1 MKAFASF
8 SGGKESTLS
17 CYRATK
23 LGINISYL
31 VNMTSCDG
39 RYCRS
44 HGISSEVLRI
54 QAESIGIP
62 LIQRK
67 TSWRNYEEGFKKV
80 ISRVKKEGVE
90 AGVFGDID
98 LQEHRDWVER
108 VCSEVGI
115 KPILPLWDEEREQIL
130 KEFIEVGFKAVIVA
144 TKADFLGKEWLGR
157 RIDEKFVEGLKTLGI
172 DLCGEEGEYHTFVF
186 DGPLFRKPIR
196 IIPGK
201 KVLRDNHW
209 FLEIVPEGVRR

>member
-8 SGGKESTLS
+8 SGGKESTIS

-23 LGINISYL
+23 LEINISYL

-67 TSWRNYEEGFKKV
+67 TSWENYEEGFKKV
-80 ISRVKKEGVE
+80 IFRVKKAGIE

-115 KPILPLWDEEREQIL
+115 KPILPLWGEEREQIL

-144 TKADFLGKEWLGR
+144 TRADFLGKEWLGR
-157 RIDEKFVEGLKTLGI
+157 QIDEEFIKDLKTLGI

-201 KVLRDNHW
+201 KVLKRNHW
-209 FLEIVPEGVRR
+209 FLEIEPKSK

>member
-23 LGINISYL
+23 SGINISYL
-31 VNMTSCDG
+31 VNMISEDG
-39 RYCRS
+39 LYSRS
-44 HGISSEVLRI
+44 HGISSEALRI
-54 QAESIGIP
+54 QAESVGIP

-67 TSWRNYEEGFKKV
+67 TSWRDYEEGFKRV
-80 ISRVKKEGVE
+80 ISEVKKEGIE

-115 KPILPLWDEEREQIL
+115 KPILPLWDEDREQIL

-157 RIDEKFVEGLKTLGI
+157 RIDEKFIKDLKTLDI

-186 DGPLFRKPIR
+186 DGPLFRKSVK
-196 IIPGK
+196 IITGK
-201 KVLRDNHW
+201 KVLRDDHW
-209 FLEIVPEGVRR
+209 FLEIIPEAVRR

>member
-8 SGGKESTLS
+8 SGGKESVLS

-44 HGISSEVLRI
+44 HGISWEVLRI
-54 QAESIGIP
+54 QAEGIGIP
-62 LIQRK
+62 VIQGK
-67 TSWRNYEEGFKKV
+67 TTWRDYEERFKRV
-80 ISRVKKEGVE
+80 ISRMEKEGIR

-98 LQEHRDWVER
+98 LQEHRCWVER

-115 KPILPLWDEEREQIL
+115 KPILPLWGEEREQIL
-130 KEFIEVGFKAVIVA
+130 KEFIKVGFKAIIVA
-144 TKADFLGKEWLGR
+144 TKADLLGKEWLGR
-157 RIDEKFVEGLKTLGI
+157 RIDEEFLKDLKTLGI
-172 DLCGEEGEYHTFVF
+172 DLCGEKGEYHTFVF
-186 DGPLFRKPIR
+186 DGPLFRKPMK
-196 IIPGK
+196 IITGK
-201 KVLRDNHW
+201 RVLKRNHW
-209 FLEIVPEGVRR
+209 FLEIVPKEGVG

>member
-8 SGGKESTLS
+8 SGGKESTIS

-67 TSWRNYEEGFKKV
+67 TSWENYEEGFKKV
-80 ISRVKKEGVE
+80 ISRVKKAGIE

-115 KPILPLWDEEREQIL
+115 KPILPLWGKEREQIL

-157 RIDEKFVEGLKTLGI
+157 QIDEEFIKDLKTLGI

-201 KVLRDNHW
+201 KVLKRNHW
-209 FLEIVPEGVRR
+209 FLEIEPKSK